1 MTGVSFASA
10 QRRALVRQRQNR
22 QTIPYTSEL
31 VEKRPNYIASGPR
44 VHASGAAEKRVIAAG
59 FAQRDATLQRAR
71 PKMPGPDLQMKYIS
85 VLI

>member
-44 VHASGAAEKRVIAAG
+44 LHPSGSAENPAIATG
-59 FAQRDATLQRAR
+59 FAQRDPAAR
-71 PKMPGPDLQMKYIS
+71 PAKNAGTGFTDE
-85 VLI
+85 VH